1 MDHATYA
8 QDRINHH
15 DATAFA
21 RELELRRRI
30 AERGETIT
38 PQRPAVSPLH
48 RLGTMLRDAFHFGPG
63 TPAAVGR

>member
-30 AERGETIT
+30 AERGETIA
-38 PQRPAVSPLH
+38 PQHPTVSPLH
-48 RLGTMLRDAFHFGPG
+48 RLGAMLRDAFHHGHS
-63 TPAAVGR
+63 TPAAVSR